1 MPPKRKRRKQPDQS
15 LSPLR
20 KRKKR
25 LVPLLMS
32 TERNKLL
39 APRVFSLQQAKQEP
53 ERRFKRRLWEEMV
66 RRRASLVSIIISPGE
81 TSTLCLLLPTPTCL
95 VSKLLLMTMNSV
107 ENLAAA
113 EVAVVAVAV
122 VTTVLASQD
131 KVDVRAVAE
140 RLP

>member
-1 MPPKRKRRKQPDQS
+1 
-15 LSPLR
+15 
-20 KRKKR
+20 
-25 LVPLLMS
+25 MS

-66 RRRASLVSIIISPGE
+66 RRCASLVSIILSPGE
-81 TSTLCLLLPTPTCL
+81 TSTLCHLLPTPTCL

-122 VTTVLASQD
+122 VTTVLVSQD